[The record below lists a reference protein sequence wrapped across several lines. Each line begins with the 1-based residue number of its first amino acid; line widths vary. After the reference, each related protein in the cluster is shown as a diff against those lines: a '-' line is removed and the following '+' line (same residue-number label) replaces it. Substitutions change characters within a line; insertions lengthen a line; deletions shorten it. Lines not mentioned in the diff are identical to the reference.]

1 MDYTVS
7 FIPVTLINS
16 FSFLFAMTNLLLY
29 PLRFPNKFI
38 IYIYLVLCQ
47 IFFGNAFGQNI
58 IPFTIG
64 GAILIIGLSNKHLIS
79 NAFFALI
86 GYLFAIFLNYAIVSL
101 LNIFGA
107 TAQVIYSKSSYLLTF
122 VTLYSTI
129 TIITTYILGRYL
141 RFLFIDKKLILNNKL
156 QFLFALE
163 VIICVAIFT
172 YNITQ
177 AENKGYPSELVYFN
191 TVLFTA
197 FFITTLIIF
206 FFCFHIV
213 QKNYELE
220 NVKKEKQALEDY
232 MTTLDTLYQETRIF
246 KHDYMNILCT
256 MKYYIEEADTSD
268 LKEFFDTRI
277 LPTNKKLTGK
287 NAIIDRLSRI
297 RILELKGILYYKLI
311 TAMNKELNVIF
322 EMHDDINTICMDM
335 LDLSNIVGNYL
346 DNAIDAAIDTEA
358 KRLTV
363 LLIKDHSSIVI
374 SISNS
379 AADEEIML
387 EEINKA
393 DTSLKSGHS
402 GLGLYSSNS
411 ILDKYD
417 NIIHTTTYNEHIFT
431 QTLEICN
438 LP

>member
-1 MDYTVS
+1 MDYTAS

-29 PLRFPNKFI
+29 PLRFTNKII
-38 IYIYLVLCQ
+38 IYIYLALCQ

-64 GAILIIGLSNKHLIS
+64 GTIIIIALSNKHLVS

-86 GYLFAIFLNYAIVSL
+86 GYLFAVFLNYAIVAL
-101 LNIFGA
+101 LNVFGV
-107 TAQVIYSKSSYLLTF
+107 TAQSIYSNSSYLLTF
-122 VTLYSTI
+122 VSIYSVI
-129 TIITTYILGRYL
+129 TILTTYTLGRYL
-141 RFLFIDKKLILNNKL
+141 RFFFIDKNLILNKKL
-156 QFLFALE
+156 QLLFAIE
-163 VIICVAIFT
+163 VIICVSIFT

-177 AENKGYPSELVYFN
+177 AENEGYPSALVYFN

-206 FFCFHIV
+206 FFCFYLL

-220 NVKKEKQALEDY
+220 NVRKEKQALEEY
-232 MTTLDTLYQETRIF
+232 MIKLDTLYQETRIF
-246 KHDYMNILCT
+246 KHDYVNMLST
-256 MKYYIEEADTSD
+256 MTYYIEEADTCN
-268 LKEFFDTRI
+268 LREFFYTKI
-277 LPTNKKLTGK
+277 LPTNQRLTGK
-287 NAIIDRLSRI
+287 NALIDRLSRV
-297 RILELKGILYYKLI
+297 RILELKGILYYKLV
-311 TAMNKELNVIF
+311 TAMNKELNVNF
-322 EMHDDINTICMDM
+322 EMQDEIHTIAMDM
-335 LDLSNIVGNYL
+335 LDLSNIVGNYM
-346 DNAIDAAIDTEA
+346 DNAIDAALETEE
-358 KRLTV
+358 KLLTV
-363 LLIKDHSSIVI
+363 VLIKDISSIVI

-379 AADEEIML
+379 ALDEEIMM
-387 EEINKA
+387 EEIYKA
-393 DTSLKSGHS
+393 NTSLKTGHS

-417 NIIHTTTYNEHIFT
+417 NVIHTTTYKEHIFM